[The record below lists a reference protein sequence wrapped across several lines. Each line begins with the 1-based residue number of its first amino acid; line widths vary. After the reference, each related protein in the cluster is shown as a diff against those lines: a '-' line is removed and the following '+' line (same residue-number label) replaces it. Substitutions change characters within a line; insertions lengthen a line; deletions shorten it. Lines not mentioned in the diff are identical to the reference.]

1 MVQDSDDDSAI
12 LSFTITVE
20 ADTEPS
26 FGAEQIANLTYTKD
40 EAIAALTLPAAT
52 GGNGTVL
59 YGLYPVPDGLSFDD
73 ATRTLTG
80 TPTTAKAYDVTYTAQ
95 DADNDSVTLS
105 FIITVEDLSSIDT
118 EPSFGAE
125 QIANL
130 TYTKDVAIT
139 ALTLPSATGGN
150 GTVLYGLWPVPDG
163 LSFDGATRTLTG
175 TPTTAQTLSVT
186 YTAQDADN
194 DSVTLSFTITV
205 EPDTEPSFGAEQIAN
220 QTYTKDVA
228 ISPLTLPSA
237 TGGNGTV
244 LYGLWP
250 VPDGLSFDGAT
261 RTLTGTPTQ
270 AQTYN
275 VTYTAQ
281 DADNDSVTLSFT
293 ITVEEL
299 SAQGKLAAAG
309 LPDAPQLHQNMP
321 NPFNSQTVLSYILPK
336 PGLVRMEILTLT
348 GQRVAVLRQGQQ
360 EAGYHRLS
368 WNGRDD
374 TGRPLA
380 SGVYLYR
387 LVTTE
392 GVLTRKLVLLR

>member
-1 MVQDSDDDSAI
+1 M
-12 LSFTITVE
+12 LSR
-20 ADTEPS
+20 
-26 FGAEQIANLTYTKD
+26 IANQTYTKD
-40 EAIAALTLPAAT
+40 EAITTLTLPAAT

-59 YGLYPVPDGLSFDD
+59 YGLYPVPDGLSFDG

-125 QIANL
+125 QIANQ

-150 GTVLYGLWPVPDG
+150 GTVLYGLYPVPDG

-194 DSVTLSFTITV
+194 DSVTLTFAITV
-205 EPDTEPSFGAEQIAN
+205 EPDTEPSFGAEQIAD

-228 ISPLTLPSA
+228 ISPLTLPAA

-244 LYGLWP
+244 LYGVWP

-261 RTLTGTPTQ
+261 RTLTGTPTTAQ
-270 AQTYN
+270 AYD

-281 DADNDSVTLSFT
+281 DADNDSVTLSFI
-293 ITVEEL
+293 ITVEEP
-299 SAQGKLAAAG
+299 SAGKLAAVAG
-309 LPDAPQLHQNMP
+309 LPDSPQLQQNAP

-336 PGLVRMEILTLT
+336 PGPVRMEILTLT
-348 GQRVAVLRQGQQ
+348 GQRVAVLSQGHHK
-360 EAGYHRLS
+360 AGYHRLS
-368 WNGRDD
+368 WMVG
-374 TGRPLA
+374 
-380 SGVYLYR
+380 
-387 LVTTE
+387 TTRAIPWPA
-392 GVLTRKLVLLR
+392 VSICTDW